1 MMPTRILPNQI
12 LAHHTPAQAWAYGK
26 SLIERFG
33 DNMRTED
40 GALCREIM
48 NLHLTTWEPCKPD
61 CWPIQASGWD
71 MAGLNQY
78 AEQLMSGENP
88 SNFAYTYGQ
97 RLVTYPDSLEDLC
110 HQARFGEPGEAT
122 NQIAR
127 IVDRLHH
134 NQASRRAVA
143 VTWIPGHDSYEDEVP
158 CLQLLDF
165 LIRGGKLHC
174 TAFFR
179 SHDIESAWPCNV
191 YGIAKLMQYIAN
203 EVGCETGTLTTISAS
218 AHIYQD

>member
-1 MMPTRILPNQI
+1 MPTKILSNQ
-12 LAHHTPAQAWAYGK
+12 LVAHHTPAQAWAYGK

-33 DNMRTED
+33 DNVRTED

-71 MAGLNQY
+71 MAGLNKY
-78 AEQLMSGENP
+78 AEQLVSGENP
-88 SNFAYTYGQ
+88 SKFVYTYGE
-97 RLVTYPDSLEDLC
+97 RLRTYPDSLDD
-110 HQARFGEPGEAT
+110 QAYLKRFGT
-122 NQIAR
+122 IDNYTDQIDM
-127 IVDRLHH
+127 IVTRLERFPS
-134 NQASRRAVA
+134 SRRAIA
-143 VTWIPGHDSYEDEVP
+143 ITWVPACDTSRTEVP

-165 LIRGGKLHC
+165 LIRNGKLHC

-179 SHDIESAWPCNV
+179 SHDIERAWPCNV

-203 EVGCETGTLTTISAS
+203 EVGCDTGSLTTISAS
-218 AHIYQD
+218 AHIYIE

>member
-1 MMPTRILPNQI
+1 MPTKILPNQ
-12 LAHHTPAQAWAYGK
+12 LVAHHTPAQAWAYGM

-48 NLHLTTWEPCKPD
+48 NLHLTTWEPCNPN
-61 CWPIQASGWD
+61 CWPIQGSGWD
-71 MAGLNQY
+71 MAGLNKY
-78 AEQLMSGENP
+78 AEQLMNP
-88 SNFAYTYGQ
+88 EKIGFDYTYGN
-97 RLVTYPDSLEDLC
+97 RLRAHECVFDDPDTCVSVMEWDQMGLIIGKLKR
-110 HQARFGEPGEAT
+110 QPS
-122 NQIAR
+122 
-127 IVDRLHH
+127 
-134 NQASRRAVA
+134 SRRCVA
-143 VTWIPGHDSYEDEVP
+143 VTWYPERDIVADHAP

-179 SHDIESAWPCNV
+179 SHDIERAWPCNV

-218 AHIYQD
+218 AHIYCP